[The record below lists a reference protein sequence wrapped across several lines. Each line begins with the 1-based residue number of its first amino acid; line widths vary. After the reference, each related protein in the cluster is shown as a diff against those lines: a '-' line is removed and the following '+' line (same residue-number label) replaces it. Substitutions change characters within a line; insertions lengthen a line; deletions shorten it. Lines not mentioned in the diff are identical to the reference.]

1 MEKQKV
7 YQKIRDIAHQ
17 LQKDG
22 ATYTRADLAY
32 DLHDLGIN
40 NDSAEVGMLVW
51 EACQHFHNDTAI
63 KNVFYDNER
72 KDLLVL
78 KYQIEHLIEENNE
91 QELFPLLQNKLD
103 AGNDSLS
110 ALNQAISNVMQNQTG
125 KADTSVLNTIVG
137 TQGIVKARG
146 EATVL
151 FNNYSTLIGHYG
163 NARQQIKSIIDDFVK
178 LRGQICTIYR
188 QYAMTLT
195 DAFGDSIKAVSPDLF
210 DFDTIEWLDVQGMLQ
225 NVKLDYDRITEKC
238 SILMSDIS
246 ESFSQS
252 LKSASNAS
260 RSMGNKQAALIVAGL
275 NMISHY
281 VDAEEKTTEVK
292 QELLM
297 LKNSMKHDTTL
308 IKGDLS
314 RLLVIYKTLNDL
326 YIPKSEAFCRFSKQ
340 VLTTEWDRLAEA
352 LYGDPEIKKLKQ
364 QRDELLEQSKALEKD
379 IADAE
384 MNINYY
390 NGHIGECNQTLD
402 SLRPQYDQA
411 KSSKPRKP
419 FFLLNLLTFGSSNK
433 KYNRDIYDWN
443 MACKPVITQFESLQ
457 VDVKIDSDELTQQQ
471 ATLKECREAQKKVE
485 KELKQQNKILM
496 QRIKVSQDIRVKMLP
511 HLEALV
517 KLLKLAR
524 EIASSKLDGKLVKTV
539 SISRQDTE
547 LSPETLQNIS
557 TFAQAVRECA
567 YVDNA
572 TIRKH
577 LDAPDGQ
584 PSDANNQGDT
594 PATRYSEEDLSLT
607 ADAGNQTIQTAI
619 NLLES
624 WTQLKAMQNRSDIA
638 AQKYDQELEKLQDA
652 FRANLS
658 DIDNKNAVLR
668 ECLKKM
674 NTAQNHEQLK
684 EGLLSLAGNQ
694 VNFTEEDWEQ
704 FLNGQKTIEL

>member
-1 MEKQKV
+1 M
-7 YQKIRDIAHQ
+7 
-17 LQKDG
+17 
-22 ATYTRADLAY
+22 
-32 DLHDLGIN
+32 GIN

-63 KNVFYDNER
+63 KNAFYDNER
-72 KDLLVL
+72 KDLLVP

-91 QELFPLLQNKLD
+91 QELFLLLQNKLD
-103 AGNDSLS
+103 ASNDSLS
-110 ALNQAISNVMQNQTG
+110 TLNQAISNVMQAQTG
-125 KADTSVLNTIVG
+125 KTDSSVLNTIIG

-146 EATVL
+146 EATAL
-151 FNNYSTLIGHYG
+151 FNNYSNLIGHYG
-163 NARQQIKSIIDDFVK
+163 NARQQIKSVIDDFVK
-178 LRGQICTIYR
+178 LRGQICTLYR

-195 DAFGDSIKAVSPDLF
+195 DAFGDSIKSISPDLF
-210 DFDTIEWLDVQGMLQ
+210 DFDSIEWLDVQGMLQ

-340 VLTTEWDRLAEA
+340 VLTTEWDRLTEA

-419 FFLLNLLTFGSSNK
+419 FFLLNLLTFGLSNK
-433 KYNRDIYDWN
+433 RYNRDIYDWN

-457 VDVKIDSDELTQQQ
+457 VDVKIDNDELTQQQ
-471 ATLKECREAQKKVE
+471 ATLKECRETHKKVE
-485 KELKQQNKILM
+485 KELRQQNKLLM
-496 QRIKVSQDIRVKMLP
+496 QRIKVSQDTRVKMLP

-517 KLLKLAR
+517 KLLKLDR
-524 EIASSKLDGKLVKTV
+524 EIASSKLDNKLIKPV
-539 SISRQDTE
+539 SISRTDTE
-547 LSPETLQNIS
+547 LSPETRQNIS

-567 YVDNA
+567 YVDSD
-572 TIRKH
+572 TLRKH
-577 LDAPDGQ
+577 LDTPDRQ
-584 PSDANNQGDT
+584 PTDANGQGET

-624 WTQLKAMQNRSDIA
+624 WSHLEAMQAKSDIA
-638 AQKYDQELEKLQDA
+638 AQKYDQELAKLQDA

-658 DIDNKNAVLR
+658 EIDNKNAVLR